1 MKPLFKPERIN
12 LLIGVLLVLLLLK
25 MVWFVLQSIWLSES
39 GVDHTQKRTAKPLY
53 YRVKVAPN
61 TVKPVAPKPVQV
73 TDTIK
78 DIHLIGIY
86 RDSKNAV
93 VTVQYK
99 GKTKVLAKGESIR
112 GYMLDDAGEDYAL
125 FLKNGKSYKLLL
137 YVPKKKKG
145 SSSIVPVQSAPSAGT
160 SAKKAYPHGE
170 IIDAGDRRIIE
181 KDLLTH
187 YTTHVDEVF
196 KNIGIQ
202 DYRKGKKL
210 EGFKVTFVK
219 RGSPFAKLGLKRG
232 DILKAVN
239 GQPLTSYS
247 AAFDTYKQMDDISN
261 ITLTIQ
267 RGKKEMELE
276 YEID

>member
-12 LLIGVLLVLLLLK
+12 QLIGILLILLLLK
-25 MVWFVLQSIWLSES
+25 MGWFVLQRIWLPEH
-39 GVDHTQKRTAKPLY
+39 GVDHAEKRTAKPLY
-53 YRVKVAPN
+53 YRVRVAPN
-61 TVKPVAPKPVQV
+61 TVHPVAPRPTQV
-73 TDTIK
+73 TDSIK
-78 DIHLIGIY
+78 DIRLLAVY

-99 GKTKVLAKGESIR
+99 GKTKVLGKGEAIH
-112 GYMLDDAGEDYAL
+112 GYTLDDAGEDYAL

-137 YVPKKKKG
+137 YIPKKKTGK
-145 SSSIVPVQSAPSAGT
+145 SSIVPVQRPSDTSVEKKSA
-160 SAKKAYPHGE
+160 PHGE

-187 YTTHVDEVF
+187 YTAHVDEVF
-196 KNIGIQ
+196 RNIGIQ
-202 DYRKGKKL
+202 DYKKGKKL

-219 RGSPFAKLGLKRG
+219 RGTPFAKLGLKRG

-239 GQPLTSYS
+239 GQPLTSYG

-261 ITLTIQ
+261 ITLTVQ